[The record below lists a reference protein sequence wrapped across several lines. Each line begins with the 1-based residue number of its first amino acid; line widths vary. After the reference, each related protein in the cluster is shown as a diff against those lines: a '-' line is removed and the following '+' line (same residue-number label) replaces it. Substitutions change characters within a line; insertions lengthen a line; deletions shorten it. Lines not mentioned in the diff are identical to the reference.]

1 MSRAKKKAAAPTEP
15 TIRVTLAPSII
26 EVRRLELGT
35 VRRQLAEKAGELAE
49 LAGATKRA
57 KAAVVELTARQ
68 EQLVAAVADG
78 AEDQPAQ
85 LWLPETAPRLPA
97 LPDTDR
103 AIAVP
108 VAPPP
113 AALRA
118 PRARPAPRSGERVEI
133 VLWSI

>member
-78 AEDQPAQ
+78 AEDQPQQADDRRHHAHR
-85 LWLPETAPRLPA
+85 LRRAEHLPG
-97 LPDTDR
+97 D
-103 AIAVP
+103 
-108 VAPPP
+108 
-113 AALRA
+113 LRA
-118 PRARPAPRSGERVEI
+118 DRLFLADP
-133 VLWSI
+133 